1 MIKYGIKSNKIFIAY
16 FYDIILKIILLSLFI
31 KCNQRKIE
39 LAYSY
44 INLKIQGTGNINI
57 FSPSCYP
64 VNYPTAVIINDLI
77 RIENNENMF
86 IYNFSET
93 ENNINNIKLIW
104 DNPPISTKNLFY
116 DCKNIIEIDLS
127 NFNSSCVFSTD
138 QMFFGCSSLISL
150 DLSYFDT
157 SKVRNMDSMFR
168 GCSSL
173 TSLNLSNFN
182 TSLASGMDCMF
193 RNCSSLTSLDLSNF
207 DTSIVTYMNYMFKE
221 CSSLTH
227 LYLSNFDFPLSQI
240 DDIFEGCQKLELI
253 DLKNVQIDPNQN
265 FPTNLPNITI
275 CNENEDWQNF
285 LSGKRYIN
293 CINDISSFNYN
304 ENENKI
310 KCFSNNNIEIGL
322 PCQTCGNN
330 FKKK

>member
-1 MIKYGIKSNKIFIAY
+1 MKIC
-16 FYDIILKIILLSLFI
+16 LPLF
-31 KCNQRKIE
+31 E
-39 LAYSY
+39 
-44 INLKIQGTGNINI
+44 
-57 FSPSCYP
+57 
-64 VNYPTAVIINDLI
+64 DL
-77 RIENNENMF
+77 

-182 TSLASGMDCMF
+182 TSLASGMDCIF

-275 CNENEDWQNF
+275 CNENED
-285 LSGKRYIN
+285 
-293 CINDISSFNYN
+293 
-304 ENENKI
+304 
-310 KCFSNNNIEIGL
+310 
-322 PCQTCGNN
+322 
-330 FKKK
+330 

>member
-1 MIKYGIKSNKIFIAY
+1 
-16 FYDIILKIILLSLFI
+16 
-31 KCNQRKIE
+31 
-39 LAYSY
+39 
-44 INLKIQGTGNINI
+44 
-57 FSPSCYP
+57 
-64 VNYPTAVIINDLI
+64 
-77 RIENNENMF
+77 
-86 IYNFSET
+86 
-93 ENNINNIKLIW
+93 
-104 DNPPISTKNLFY
+104 
-116 DCKNIIEIDLS
+116 
-127 NFNSSCVFSTD
+127 
-138 QMFFGCSSLISL
+138 
-150 DLSYFDT
+150 
-157 SKVRNMDSMFR
+157 
-168 GCSSL
+168 
-173 TSLNLSNFN
+173 
-182 TSLASGMDCMF
+182 
-193 RNCSSLTSLDLSNF
+193 
-207 DTSIVTYMNYMFKE
+207 MFKE